1 VSPPPPPPPSSPRF
15 YSKENIDQLM
25 GRFKQSNANGPT
37 DDENMR
43 TFRVVGSREYDLW
56 RADDFRDAVRLLVGL
71 GLYLMSGK
79 AKCGSLQK
87 TFEEFPHTEET
98 TETGAELAAR
108 RRKAIREHL
117 ETLLREKRMEREE
130 RRERA
135 RQRQRVFNRASA
147 GDQIGGFGDIRCD
160 GWDWVWEDKQADPPS
175 SEEDEDAILN
185 SACMSGRP
193 A

>member
-1 VSPPPPPPPSSPRF
+1 
-15 YSKENIDQLM
+15 M
-25 GRFKQSNANGPT
+25 GRVKQSAPA
-37 DDENMR
+37 DSEDNMR

-56 RADDFRDAVRLLVGL
+56 RADDFRDAVRLLVSL

-98 TETGAELAAR
+98 TETEAELATR
-108 RRKAIREHL
+108 HRKAIREHL

-147 GDQIGGFGDIRCD
+147 GDQIGGFGDIRCG

-175 SEEDEDAILN
+175 SEEDEDVILN

-193 A
+193 AWTAGMRG